1 MKPKYA
7 LSQGNVKKK
16 KHEKTINPQKKSPAS
31 GAIPGKGGRWWSWN
45 PVFEVWEGRPGGG
58 RKQKRYGN

>member
-16 KHEKTINPQKKSPAS
+16 KHQKAINPQKKSPAS
-31 GAIPGKGGRWWSWN
+31 GVIPGKG
-45 PVFEVWEGRPGGG
+45 
-58 RKQKRYGN
+58 